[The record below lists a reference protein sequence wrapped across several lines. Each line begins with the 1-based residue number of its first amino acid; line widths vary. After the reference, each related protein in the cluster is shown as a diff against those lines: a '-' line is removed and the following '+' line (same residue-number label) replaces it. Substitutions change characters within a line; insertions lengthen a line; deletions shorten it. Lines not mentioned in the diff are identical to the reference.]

1 MNRLRDPG
9 YREPSRIIVSW
20 AIPALLLTLATGA
33 CERRRSDEAEPS
45 NPPSAASESLSA
57 AVSTV
62 TTDGSQGRPAYR
74 RTYVVGPAWLAG
86 LRDSLGAN
94 GFRQVLKV
102 NRIDL
107 EHVRKGD
114 SLVIPMRASV
124 ETESD
129 GTNSSSA
136 RSRGSTSLPKIPQP
150 GDSLFFSP
158 FPKILE
164 EQAALPKLLLISIRV
179 QAFAAYNYGK
189 LAQWGPTSTGRRESP
204 TPEGLFHTNWKDKER
219 TSTVND
225 EWLLTWYVNLD
236 NVLGVSLHQY
246 ALPGRPASHSCV
258 RLLEEDARWL
268 YAWSEQWKLSP
279 DGATVLQPG
288 TPVVVFGSY
297 AYGKRPPWTRLAKD
311 PAAAAVPLSE
321 VEETLR
327 SYLKP

>member
-1 MNRLRDPG
+1 MSRLRDPG
-9 YREPSRIIVSW
+9 SREPSRLIGLW

-33 CERRRSDEAEPS
+33 CERHRSEEAEPS
-45 NPPSAASESLSA
+45 EPSSAASESLSA
-57 AVSTV
+57 AVTTV
-62 TTDGSQGRPAYR
+62 TTDGSRWRPAYR

-86 LRDSLGAN
+86 LRDSLGMD

-102 NRIDL
+102 NRVDL
-107 EHVRKGD
+107 AHVRKGD
-114 SLVIPMRASV
+114 SLVIPLRAFV

-129 GTNSSSA
+129 GINSSSA
-136 RSRGSTSLPKIPQP
+136 RSRGSTDLPRTPQP
-150 GDSLFFSP
+150 EDSLFFSP
-158 FPKILE
+158 FPRILE

-204 TPEGLFHTNWKDKER
+204 TPEGLYHTNWKDKER

-236 NVLGVSLHQY
+236 NLLGVSLHQY

-258 RLLEEDARWL
+258 RLLEGDARWL

-279 DGATVLQPG
+279 DGATIQEPG

-297 AYGKRPPWTRLAKD
+297 AYGKRPPWKGLAKD

-321 VEETLR
+321 VEMALR
-327 SYLKP
+327 SYLRP